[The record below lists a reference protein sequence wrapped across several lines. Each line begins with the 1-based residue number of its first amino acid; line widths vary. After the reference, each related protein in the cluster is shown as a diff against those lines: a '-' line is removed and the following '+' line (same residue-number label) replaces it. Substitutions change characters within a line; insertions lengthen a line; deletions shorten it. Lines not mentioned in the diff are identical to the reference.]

1 MAELDKVFPGL
12 ASDLLATYGAIGKL
26 IYVNKGEINSA
37 TGKREEST
45 RAKTV
50 KLQPPSPFSQ
60 TAIDGSLV
68 QEGDAMTMVAA
79 RDIGAAPVANQDR
92 VEVYGVTW
100 QIVAV
105 RPHYSGDLAA
115 AYELHIRR

>member
-12 ASDLLATYGAIGKL
+12 ASDLLARYGAIGKL
-26 IYVNKGEINSA
+26 IYVNKGEIDPA
-37 TGKREEST
+37 TGKRTEST
-45 RAKTV
+45 RSKMV
-50 KLQPPSPFSQ
+50 KLQPPYPFSR

-92 VEVYGVTW
+92 VEVSGRTW
-100 QIVAV
+100 QIVGV
-105 RPHYSGDLAA
+105 NPLDSGDQTA